1 METLAEADA
10 GTVHELVPVGK
21 APDVTKDDVRQRVR
35 LEGSEGDMWV
45 NLMRNSVDTNGLSRC
60 CLKQIVHFETVRGPK
75 VAKNTT
81 LTCPFCQTEI
91 LFKGTWQRAEPLRKG
106 GSRSR

>member
-1 METLAEADA
+1 
-10 GTVHELVPVGK
+10 
-21 APDVTKDDVRQRVR
+21 
-35 LEGSEGDMWV
+35 V

-81 LTCPFCQTEI
+81 LKCPFCQTDM
-91 LFKGTWQRAEPLRKG
+91 LFKGMWQRAEPLRKG